1 MDNVRVVRGPDW
13 KSGNQDGEGLV
24 GTVVEVKAGG
34 ATVVVQWDNGNRHE
48 FPCGSGG
55 NFELRVFDNAPAG
68 IKHRNVMC
76 DSSLVPR
83 VTRLVRFV
91 SAAFHIRHTMEV

>member
-13 KSGNQDGEGLV
+13 KSGNQDGGEGLV

-34 ATVVVQWDNGNRHE
+34 VTVVVQWDNGNRHE
-48 FPCGSGG
+48 YPCGSGG

-68 IKHRNVMC
+68 
-76 DSSLVPR
+76 
-83 VTRLVRFV
+83 
-91 SAAFHIRHTMEV
+91 